1 MKILLPPS
9 EGKAPSP
16 RRGSA
21 VKLSS
26 LSLPELTATRSE
38 LVSVLTQL
46 CQGPRAKAVSTLG
59 LTPGLASEVEKNAQL
74 LTAPAIAAGS
84 LYTGVLYEALDLA
97 SLSRTAASRAENELL
112 IFSALFGAVHI
123 NDRIPSYRLSPTTK
137 LPQLGTLA
145 AQWKAP
151 LLEAME
157 REVDTQVVLDLRSG
171 PYAALWKPTG
181 AMAKQT
187 VAVRVLHETTPGKRT
202 IVSHFNKATK
212 GRIVADLLKQRSSP
226 NSVEALASAL
236 SKGGWDIESDDSG
249 LKLDVIVQQL

>member
-1 MKILLPPS
+1 
-9 EGKAPSP
+9 
-16 RRGSA
+16 
-21 VKLSS
+21 
-26 LSLPELTATRSE
+26 
-38 LVSVLTQL
+38 
-46 CQGPRAKAVSTLG
+46 
-59 LTPGLASEVEKNAQL
+59 
-74 LTAPAIAAGS
+74 
-84 LYTGVLYEALDLA
+84 
-97 SLSRTAASRAENELL
+97 
-112 IFSALFGAVHI
+112 
-123 NDRIPSYRLSPTTK
+123 
-137 LPQLGTLA
+137 
-145 AQWKAP
+145 
-151 LLEAME
+151 ME

-187 VAVRVLHETTPGKRT
+187 VAVRVLHETAPGKRT